1 MTARTL
7 AAVVFSQNAT
17 VTTSLR
23 GTLNKYFALLLT
35 RSAIPS
41 DLIYGC
47 IGSRTGTIEIRSPMA
62 SALEPA
68 INPETSCIQEH
79 VEIEKIAGKL
89 NKKIF
94 VLQTSQNKSSIC
106 KSASHYWSETFL
118 TKY

>member
-1 MTARTL
+1 MTARTFV
-7 AAVVFSQNAT
+7 AVVFSQNAT

-79 VEIEKIAGKL
+79 VEIEKIAEKL

-94 VLQTSQNKSSIC
+94 VLQTSQNKSSTC
-106 KSASHYWSETFL
+106 KSASRYWSEAFFFV
-118 TKY
+118 